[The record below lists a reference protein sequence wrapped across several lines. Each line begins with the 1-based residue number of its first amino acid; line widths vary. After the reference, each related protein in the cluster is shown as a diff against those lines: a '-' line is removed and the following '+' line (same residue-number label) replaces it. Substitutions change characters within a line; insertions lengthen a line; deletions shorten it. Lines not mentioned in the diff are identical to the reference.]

1 MPRTR
6 REQLT
11 FPINVR
17 QLEVRR
23 VTDLGP
29 GMRRITLSGDQ
40 LGAFTT
46 SDGIA
51 VPALRNEG
59 FDDHVKIIVAGAGQ
73 DAPVPPIQ
81 VEGHLNWRPP
91 GGRPEAKDYTP
102 RRYDPVAGELDL
114 DFVRHGTGP
123 AATWAENAQ
132 VGDPAWIAG
141 PKNSALLPRN
151 VDWLLVA
158 GDETALPAIGRLLDE
173 LPEDLPATVI
183 VEVSDPSRQ
192 IPLTGGPH
200 VDLRWVH
207 RTAAGDDNPLFEA
220 IRALQWREGEV
231 YAWVSGE
238 ATALKPIRAHL
249 KHERQVPPDCLEV
262 TGYWKRSAAPS
273 IVSPGNAESA
283 VVEPEVDAHD
293 RLHELADLNGPYALR
308 AAVSCGLIEAVDRG
322 VRTVPELAE
331 ATGTHLPTLASLVRF
346 LAVEDVLDVSVDGA
360 VTLGLVGAELV
371 EDDHS
376 LQEYDLSGP
385 RAALDLSVAGL
396 LTTLR
401 SGVASPGA
409 DGRLLA
415 DRLATDPVLAAAARS
430 SLEDAARWPAPSV
443 ADHLDW
449 SAYGSIVAAGP
460 GAGQT
465 VASILRA
472 HPDLKATVV
481 DLPSS
486 LAVVREE
493 VVEPAFAD
501 RLTLVEQSPLGPL
514 TVAGDAVLTVGLLE
528 RLPDEDS
535 TLVLRQLLA
544 GPYAEV
550 VVVETST
557 VPGEALDEYLVEE
570 DLRQRCAFGVGVR
583 STDEVSALVQAA
595 GGTVRDVI
603 NVGWDLHLL
612 RIGADRLS
620 R

>member
-29 GMRRITLSGDQ
+29 GMRRITLTGDQ

-51 VPALRNEG
+51 VPPLRNEG
-59 FDDHVKIIVAGAGQ
+59 FDDHVKIIVAGPGQ

-81 VEGHLNWRPP
+81 VEGHLDWRPP

-102 RRYDPVAGELDL
+102 RRYDPIAGELDL

-141 PKNSALLPRN
+141 PKNSVLLPRG

-183 VEVSDPSRQ
+183 VEVGDPTRQ
-192 IPLTGGPH
+192 IPLAAGPH
-200 VDLRWVH
+200 VDLQWVH
-207 RTAAGDDNPLFEA
+207 RSGAAEENPLEHA
-220 IRALQWREGEV
+220 IRAVAWRTGEV
-231 YAWVSGE
+231 YAWVAGE

-262 TGYWKRSAAPS
+262 TGYWKRAAVPT
-273 IVSPGNAESA
+273 VVDGPAAAE
-283 VVEPEVDAHD
+283 VEPEVDAHD
-293 RLHELADLNGPYALR
+293 RLHELADLTGPYALR

-322 VRTVPELAE
+322 VRTVPALAE

-346 LAVEDVLDVSVDGA
+346 LASEDLLDVSSDGT
-360 VTLGLVGAELV
+360 VTLGAIGAELV

-376 LQEYDLSGP
+376 LQEYDLHGP

-396 LTTLR
+396 PSTLR
-401 SGVASPGA
+401 TGVASPGA

-415 DRLATDPVLAAAARS
+415 DRLAAEPKLAATARS
-430 SLEDAARWPAPSV
+430 AAEDAARWPAPSV
-443 ADHLDW
+443 VDHLDW
-449 SAYGSIVAAGP
+449 SAYGSIVAVGP
-460 GAGQT
+460 AAGQT
-465 VASILRA
+465 VASILRS
-472 HPDLKATVV
+472 HPGLTATVV
-481 DLPSS
+481 DLPSA

-493 VVEPAFAD
+493 VIEPAFAD
-501 RLTLVEQSPLGPL
+501 RLALVEQSPLAPL
-514 TVAGDAVLTVGLLE
+514 TAPGDAVLSVGLLK
-528 RLPDEDS
+528 RLPDADA

-544 GPYAEV
+544 GPYDEV
-550 VVVETST
+550 LVVETST
-557 VPGEALDEYLVEE
+557 APGAELDEDLVEE
-570 DLRQRCAFGVGVR
+570 DLRLRCAFGVGVR
-583 STDEVSALVQAA
+583 SADEIGALVQAA
-595 GGTVRDVI
+595 GGTVRAVLEL
-603 NVGWDLHLL
+603 GWGLHLL
-612 RIGADRLS
+612 RLTVAG
-620 R
+620 